1 MSASQPRSGAVR
13 YVTASEGDAGQRI
26 DNFLLRI
33 LKGVPRSHIYRI
45 VRRGE
50 VRVNGGRVKSTYR
63 LSVGDDVR
71 VPPVQVTPLGNRSV
85 VSAVLKERIAKAIC
99 YEDKLLLAINK
110 PAGLAVHG
118 GSGVA
123 HGVIE
128 VLRAWRPAAREL
140 ELVHRLD
147 RDTSGVL
154 LVAKR
159 RSALRRLH
167 EVLREGHADKRYL
180 ALLQG
185 CWRRDRREVSAPL
198 RKNVLQGGERVVRV
212 DPAGKP
218 SRTEFRVLRRFAET
232 LLVEARLHT
241 GRTHQIRVHA
251 QYLGTPVAG
260 DPKYGDAAANR
271 RLADMGLRRLFL
283 HAASIS
289 FDWGE
294 PPRRLTI
301 EAPLASELE
310 VFLTRLERADGN

>member
-1 MSASQPRSGAVR
+1 MQPRDAAVR
-13 YVTASEGDAGQRI
+13 YIRAGEGDAGQRI
-26 DNFLLRI
+26 DNFLLRV

-63 LSVGDDVR
+63 LSPGDDVR
-71 VPPVQVTPLGNRSV
+71 LPPVRFA
-85 VSAVLKERIAKAIC
+85 SAGERPIVPAWLSEKIFQSIC
-99 YEDKLLLAINK
+99 YEDNLLLAINK

-118 GSGVA
+118 GSGLA
-123 HGVIE
+123 HGLIE
-128 VLRAWRPAAREL
+128 ALRVLRPEAQEL

-167 EVLREGHADKRYL
+167 RVLREGEVDKRYL
-180 ALLQG
+180 ALLCG
-185 CWRRDRREVSAPL
+185 RWRRDRVEVNSPL
-198 RKNVLQGGERVVRV
+198 RKNVLRGGERLVRV
-212 DPAGKP
+212 DPGGKP
-218 SRTEFRVLRRFAET
+218 SRTEFRVLRRFGET

-251 QYLGTPVAG
+251 QSLGTPVAG
-260 DPKYGDAAANR
+260 DPKYGDEAANR
-271 RLADMGLRRLFL
+271 HLAEMGMTRLFL
-283 HAASIS
+283 HASSAS
-289 FDWGE
+289 FAWGE

-301 EAPLASELE
+301 EAPLDDELKA
-310 VFLTRLERADGN
+310 FLERLAPADGN